1 ILTRSTA
8 RPFTDKQIELATT
21 FADQAVIAIENVRL
35 FDEVQARTRE
45 LSEALEQQTA
55 TSEVLRVISSSPGEL
70 EPVFQAML
78 ENATRLCEAESA
90 ALGLCEG
97 ADLRVVARYNAPAAL
112 LEQTKRE
119 PLLRLGPT
127 SGVGRSIRLKQ
138 VVQVPDI
145 VNDQM
150 YFDREPSRV
159 RLVEAGYRS
168 QLSVPLIKHNEAIGA
183 FNILRQKTGLFTEKQ
198 IELVS
203 NFAKQAVIAIENAR
217 LLNEL
222 RQRTDDLSESLEQQT
237 ATSEVLQVISSSPGE
252 LEPVFQAMLEN
263 GTRICGAKFGMLYL
277 WEGAGQYRVAA
288 LHGAPPRLAEERR
301 SGTVIRSAPGSI
313 LGRVAQMKHTVHI
326 ADVLAEKIDVPQG
339 FTPSGIAIYGGART
353 ALVAPMLKEDQLI
366 GVMAIYR
373 QEVRPFTD
381 KQVELVQNFPPQ
393 AVIAIET
400 TRLLNELRES
410 LQQQTAT
417 ADVLKVISRS
427 TFDLRSVLQTLV
439 ESAARLCEADKA
451 TITRQKGESFF
462 PAEAHG
468 FSPEFLEYVRTI
480 PM

>member
-1 ILTRSTA
+1 LSRKGANSPTRGRKLRSTGTKA
-8 RPFTDKQIELATT
+8 RAHVSNGPNSLIELKK
-21 FADQAVIAIENVRL
+21 QLE
-35 FDEVQARTRE
+35 ARTRE
-45 LSEALEQQTA
+45 LAEARDHLSEALEQQTA

-222 RQRTDDLSESLEQQT
+222 R
-237 ATSEVLQVISSSPGE
+237 
-252 LEPVFQAMLEN
+252 
-263 GTRICGAKFGMLYL
+263 
-277 WEGAGQYRVAA
+277 
-288 LHGAPPRLAEERR
+288 
-301 SGTVIRSAPGSI
+301 
-313 LGRVAQMKHTVHI
+313 
-326 ADVLAEKIDVPQG
+326 
-339 FTPSGIAIYGGART
+339 
-353 ALVAPMLKEDQLI
+353 
-366 GVMAIYR
+366 
-373 QEVRPFTD
+373 
-381 KQVELVQNFPPQ
+381 
-393 AVIAIET
+393 
-400 TRLLNELRES
+400 ES

-427 TFDLRSVLQTLV
+427 TFDLKTVLNTLV
-439 ESAARLCEADKA
+439 ESAARLCEADMA
-451 TITRQKGESFF
+451 SVPRVTGGILDFF
-462 PAEAHG
+462 ASYG
-468 FSPEFLEYVRTI
+468 YSPF
-480 PM
+480 P